1 MMCTF
6 QRQNSFINEPY
17 FVSKT
22 DKLKE
27 QWREFSKGPR
37 WKQIQ
42 TWFRRVVILFIVGI
56 ITYQL
61 FDIGWREVLTSL
73 PVHPVFYILFAVLYI
88 SLPFTEIFIYRQVW
102 DTGRW
107 ESFKGFITKKV
118 YNDEVM
124 GYSGEFYLFVWARK
138 RLDKSD
144 KEILKNIRD
153 NNILSAS
160 NSNIVA
166 FTLVG
171 ILVYTGIIELDNLID
186 DVSAIYVI
194 LGLVIAVVFAVLFL
208 QFRKYLFSLPFK
220 KAAIIFS
227 IYMTR
232 FVIHHGLMI
241 VQWAVVIP
249 HTPISVW
256 FTFLAIVI
264 VVNRIPFIPSR
275 DLVFMW
281 AGIELSR
288 ALNMATASVAGMLL
302 VSSVLRKITNLILFL
317 LISYQNRG
325 EELKELEAER
335 AKGSEGETS

>member
-1 MMCTF
+1 
-6 QRQNSFINEPY
+6 
-17 FVSKT
+17 VSKT
-22 DKLKE
+22 AKLKE
-27 QWREFSKGPR
+27 QWSEFSKGPR

-42 TWFRRVVILFIVGI
+42 TWFRRLVILFIVGI

-61 FDIGWREVLTSL
+61 FEIGWREVLTSL
-73 PVHPVFYILFAVLYI
+73 PTHPVFYLLFAVLYI
-88 SLPFTEIFIYRQVW
+88 SLPLAEIFIYRQVW
-102 DTGRW
+102 KTGRW
-107 ESFKGFITKKV
+107 DAFKGFITKKV

-160 NSNIVA
+160 NSNLVA
-166 FTLVG
+166 VTLVG
-171 ILVYTGIIELDNLID
+171 ILVYTGVLELDTLIE
-186 DVSAIYVI
+186 DVNTLYVI
-194 LGLVIAVVFAVLFL
+194 LGIVIAVVFGVLFV
-208 QFRKYLFSLPFK
+208 QFRKYFFSLPLK

-232 FVIHHGLMI
+232 FLIHHGLMI

-249 HTPISVW
+249 HTPISIW

-302 VSSVLRKITNLILFL
+302 VSSVLRKITSLILFL
-317 LISYQNRG
+317 LISYHNRG
-325 EELKELEAER
+325 VELKEMELEKANS
-335 AKGSEGETS
+335 AGSEES